1 MQINILSETKK
12 YLEFCKNFD
21 LEQVKNYQLEWIQ
34 YFHPYRS
41 HTKKY
46 ERKITQCRLIKKCII

>member
-34 YFHPYRS
+34 YFHPYRL

-46 ERKITQCRLIKKCII
+46 E

>member
-21 LEQVKNYQLEWIQ
+21 LEQVKNYQLE
-34 YFHPYRS
+34 
-41 HTKKY
+41 
-46 ERKITQCRLIKKCII
+46 